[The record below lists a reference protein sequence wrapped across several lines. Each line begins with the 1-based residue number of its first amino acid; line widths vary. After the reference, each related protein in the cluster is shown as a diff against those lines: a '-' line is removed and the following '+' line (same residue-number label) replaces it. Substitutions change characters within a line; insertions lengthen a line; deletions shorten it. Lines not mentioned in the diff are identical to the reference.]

1 MKKILL
7 LLTILS
13 SLNITLASDVS
24 EASKVVQIAVQIS
37 QVVRMV
43 LVSQLQRQIRP
54 QKVLEQVPQQRNN
67 FC

>member
-24 EASKVVQIAVQIS
+24 VGEQSGADSCTNIS
-37 QVVRMV
+37 GCKDGTCK
-43 LVSQLQRQIRP
+43 STTATDTTTESAGTSTST
-54 QKVLEQVPQQRNN
+54 KK
-67 FC
+67 